1 MANKHSH
8 FPYVNLFVQPR
19 TNQLKCQ
26 IMPNMQQPKTVKKG
40 EKGLIKHI
48 HRREYFDFNV
58 QTKYFRELKKY
69 CALINIVHNRLVDIF
84 WINIL

>member
-1 MANKHSH
+1 MSNNAKYATTKNGK
-8 FPYVNLFVQPR
+8 
-19 TNQLKCQ
+19 
-26 IMPNMQQPKTVKKG
+26 KKG

-48 HRREYFDFNV
+48 HRREYFDFDV

-84 WINIL
+84 WINIF